1 MTVPILVTGGTGT
14 LGSRL
19 VPRLRDAGCEVRV
32 LTRRG
37 RADQEGIRYLT
48 GDLASGEGIEPAV
61 DGVGTIVHCAGSNKG
76 DDLLARNLVRA
87 VPSRAGA
94 PHLVHISVV
103 GADRIPV
110 VSPVD
115 RAMFGYFASKLA
127 AERVVA
133 GSGLPW
139 TTLRVTQFDDLLLMV
154 ARQLAKLP
162 VVPVPAGSA
171 FQPVETDEVAAR
183 LVELALGEPAGLVP
197 DLGGPRAYGAAE
209 LVRAYLRASGRRRP
223 ILPVR
228 LPGRAAAALRAGAN
242 LAPDHATG
250 KRTWEEFL
258 AERVGPGR

>member
-1 MTVPILVTGGTGT
+1 
-14 LGSRL
+14 
-19 VPRLRDAGCEVRV
+19 
-32 LTRRG
+32 
-37 RADQEGIRYLT
+37 
-48 GDLASGEGIEPAV
+48 
-61 DGVGTIVHCAGSNKG
+61 
-76 DDLLARNLVRA
+76 
-87 VPSRAGA
+87 
-94 PHLVHISVV
+94 
-103 GADRIPV
+103 
-110 VSPVD
+110 
-115 RAMFGYFASKLA
+115 
-127 AERVVA
+127 
-133 GSGLPW
+133 
-139 TTLRVTQFDDLLLMV
+139 
-154 ARQLAKLP
+154 
-162 VVPVPAGSA
+162 VPVPAGSA